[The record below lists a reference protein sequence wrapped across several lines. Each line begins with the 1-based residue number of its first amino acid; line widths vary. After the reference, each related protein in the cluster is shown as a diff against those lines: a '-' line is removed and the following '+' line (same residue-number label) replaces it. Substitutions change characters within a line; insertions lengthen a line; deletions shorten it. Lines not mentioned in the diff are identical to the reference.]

1 MRVAMIAY
9 AFYEGNS
16 RIQQYATALAK
27 RGDTVDLICL
37 GKSEYRAVD
46 SERGVNIHGIQNRNL
61 HEEGP
66 GRLGYAWRVLLFLL
80 RSAITLTRMH
90 AENPF
95 DVIHVHSVPDFLV
108 FAAVVPKI
116 SGASIILD
124 IHDILPEFY
133 ATKFGKENTSLVF
146 KLLVLAEKMS
156 IAFSDHVIIANPIWK
171 ERLLGRSVQPGK
183 VTAFWNHPNPDI
195 FFARPKER
203 SDEKIIML
211 YPGTL
216 SWHQGL
222 DIAVQAFAK
231 VANELPEAEF
241 HIYGNGPERPNL
253 ERLVQQLGV
262 QDRVKFNDPLPTKDI
277 ARIMSNADL
286 AVVPKRAKSVFG
298 TEAASTKILEFMS
311 VGVPVIV
318 SRTKIDS
325 YYHTD
330 ATVTFYDGDDIDELA
345 KAMVLLCRNPS
356 RRRELAANALVYA
369 REQSWDRRK
378 EVYFA
383 IVDTLATRRASS
395 PSSKR
400 AESGAKRTT

>member
-1 MRVAMIAY
+1 MIAY

-27 RGDTVDLICL
+27 RGDTVDVICL
-37 GKSEYRAVD
+37 GKSEYRSVD
-46 SERGVNIHGIQNRNL
+46 SDQGVNIHGIQNRSL

-66 GRLGYAWRVLLFLL
+66 GRFGYAWRVLLFLF

-90 AENPF
+90 LKNRF

-133 ATKFGKENTSLVF
+133 ATKFGKENTSFGF

-183 VTAFWNHPNPDI
+183 VTTIGNHPNPDI

-203 SDEKIIML
+203 SDGKIAIL
-211 YPGTL
+211 YPGSL
-216 SWHQGL
+216 NWHQGL

-231 VANELPEAEF
+231 VAHELPEAEF
-241 HIYGNGPERPNL
+241 HIYGGGPERQNL
-253 ERLVQQLGV
+253 ETLVQQLGV
-262 QDRVKFNDPLPTKDI
+262 RDRVKFNDSIPTEDI
-277 ARIMSNADL
+277 VRVMSNADL

-311 VGVPVIV
+311 VGVPVLV

-356 RRRELAANALVYA
+356 RRRELAANALIYA
-369 REQSWDRRK
+369 REQSWDRKK
-378 EVYFA
+378 EDYFA
-383 IVDTLATRRASS
+383 IVDALTTRRTSW

-400 AESGAKRTT
+400 VEYGAKRAT